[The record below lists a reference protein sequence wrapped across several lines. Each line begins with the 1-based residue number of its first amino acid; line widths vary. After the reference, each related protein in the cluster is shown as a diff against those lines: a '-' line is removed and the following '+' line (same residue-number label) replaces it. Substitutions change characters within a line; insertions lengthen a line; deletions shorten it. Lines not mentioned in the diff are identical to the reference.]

1 MYLTNTPIHVMIQS
15 TNKHTKQIGIK
26 GYETDIVLWGF
37 EYMGI

>member
-15 TNKHTKQIGIK
+15 TNKHTKQMGIK